1 MIIEPN
7 PVFLDANED
16 LTRQPEQPDLAR
28 PDDFWEGFDQF
39 GLFYDV
45 FRDVD
50 GKRVWFVG
58 PDPKNLLGS
67 LKSCTVTGKQSG
79 HVTKFEI
86 VVGHEN
92 LAACVELPKIDKQFT
107 LKIAGQQIEG
117 KIGENLCDLFKDKR
131 VLLTLNKDNDLSW
144 IKDWARFYA
153 KEHGAD
159 AVCIFDN
166 GSSAYDV
173 SDIAETLERLP
184 NISIVQIVRWPY
196 IFGVMDK
203 IGQENGLNQNVRFA
217 QPPIYP
223 SFFLRFGQK
232 AASILN
238 VDIDELVLSSSG
250 KSIFAEAEKRFFG
263 NVKFDRFLVENIRGE
278 NEAELKS
285 DFVGYHYR
293 DKNRLGRQDHLRKWA
308 IAPSKLR
315 MTRKALMPWTHRVYG
330 ALNPYPASKD
340 FKCYHFAGINT
351 GWRAKTQKGERA
363 EWQHKRHITEPYDP
377 EKHVKDEFLAK
388 KLNEIFGQ

>member
-7 PVFLDANED
+7 PVFLDANGD
-16 LTRQPEQPDLAR
+16 LTRQPEQRDLAR

-50 GKRVWFVG
+50 CKRVWFVG
-58 PDPKNLLGS
+58 PDPKNLLRS
-67 LKSCTVTGKQSG
+67 LKNCTVTGKQSG

-107 LKIAGQQIEG
+107 LKIAGQLISGE
-117 KIGENLCDLFKDKR
+117 IGENLCELFKDKR

-144 IKDWARFYA
+144 IKDWATFYA

-203 IGQENGLNQNVRFA
+203 IGQENGLNQHVRFA
-217 QPPIYP
+217 QPPMFL
-223 SFFLRFGQK
+223 SFYLRLGHV

-238 VDIDELVLSSSG
+238 VDIDELVFSPSRR
-250 KSIFAEAEKRFFG
+250 SIFEEAERRFFG
-263 NVKFDRFLVENIRGE
+263 VVKFDRFLVENVRSDASVQIG
-278 NEAELKS
+278 S
-285 DFVGYHYR
+285 DFQGFHYR
-293 DKNRLGRQDHLRKWA
+293 NKKRLGRQDHLRKWA
-308 IAPSKLR
+308 IAPNNLR
-315 MTRKALMPWTHRVYG
+315 PTKACPMPWTHRVYG
-330 ALNPYPASKD
+330 VLNPYPASKE
-340 FKCYHFAGINT
+340 FRCYHFAGINT
-351 GWRAKTQKGERA
+351 GWRAKTQKGEKF
-363 EWQHKRHITEPYDP
+363 EWQHERNITTSFDP
-377 EKHVKDEFLAK
+377 DLHVADEILAA
-388 KLNEIFGQ
+388 KLEEIFG